1 MKQYFILIVFSL
13 FSVWKFVFEIECFY
27 ILLKFKKIYIYS
39 AKFIQT
45 EALVDDNNQQSLR
58 ISDDELDERMADE
71 LDDFVDNS
79 FQGGKNVSFYRQ
91 LGNDQFKF
99 PNQIKESIDSIF
111 EQDTTLYE
119 IEDLQ
124 SELYGLED
132 INFSDFW

>member
-1 MKQYFILIVFSL
+1 M
-13 FSVWKFVFEIECFY
+13 
-27 ILLKFKKIYIYS
+27 LKFKKIYIYS

-132 INFSDFW
+132 INFSDF

>member
-1 MKQYFILIVFSL
+1 M
-13 FSVWKFVFEIECFY
+13 E
-27 ILLKFKKIYIYS
+27 
-39 AKFIQT
+39 FIQT

-79 FQGGKNVSFYRQ
+79 FQGSKNVSFYRQ

-99 PNQIKESIDSIF
+99 PNQTKESIDSIF

-132 INFSDFW
+132 INFSDF

>member
-1 MKQYFILIVFSL
+1 M
-13 FSVWKFVFEIECFY
+13 
-27 ILLKFKKIYIYS
+27 KFKKIYIYS

-132 INFSDFW
+132 INFSDF

>member
-1 MKQYFILIVFSL
+1 M
-13 FSVWKFVFEIECFY
+13 
-27 ILLKFKKIYIYS
+27 KFKKIYLYS

-132 INFSDFW
+132 INFSDF

>member
-1 MKQYFILIVFSL
+1 M
-13 FSVWKFVFEIECFY
+13 E
-27 ILLKFKKIYIYS
+27 
-39 AKFIQT
+39 FIQT

-99 PNQIKESIDSIF
+99 LNQIKESIDSIF

-132 INFSDFW
+132 INFSDF